1 MDVADFLRS
10 VSSILTGTVTN
21 GVLQFHVDKTLGD
34 RCPPTSFTMT
44 PFSTQLAA
52 KWQDVSCGGG
62 QMLRVFSVGVRDD
75 L

>member
-1 MDVADFLRS
+1 MDVADFLGP

-34 RCPPTSFTMT
+34 RCPPTSFTLT
-44 PFSTQLAA
+44 LFSTQLAA

-62 QMLRVFSVGVRDD
+62 QMLLRKAK
-75 L
+75 